1 MDKKNILIYVVL
13 TTVFLVVI
21 SIFYLNIKML
31 RQGIIDLNIK
41 LEYSLEYLN
50 EYTIDE
56 INQELECIEQNLDYL
71 FNVGDGCEKS
81 FPGE

>member
-1 MDKKNILIYVVL
+1 MDKRNILIYVVL
-13 TTVFLVVI
+13 TTIFLVVT
-21 SIFYLNIKML
+21 SIFYLNIKIL
-31 RQGIIDLNIK
+31 RQSIIDLNIK

-71 FNVGDGCEKS
+71 FDVGDGCEKS
-81 FPGE
+81 FPGK